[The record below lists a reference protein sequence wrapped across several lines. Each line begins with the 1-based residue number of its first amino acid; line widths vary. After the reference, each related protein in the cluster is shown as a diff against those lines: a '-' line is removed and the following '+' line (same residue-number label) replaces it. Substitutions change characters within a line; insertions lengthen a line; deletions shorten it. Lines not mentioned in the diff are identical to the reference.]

1 MNKVFKI
8 VWSKT
13 KGCYVVASEFAK
25 SHHRSTYRIRYGTA
39 DPENDGEEQDAYHS
53 VTGRR

>member
-25 SHHRSTYRIRYGTA
+25 SHQSNGNLVVEQYGINATLRICQLYYG
-39 DPENDGEEQDAYHS
+39 
-53 VTGRR
+53 

>member
-25 SHHRSTYRIRYGTA
+25 SHQSGATRASRKVMAT
-39 DPENDGEEQDAYHS
+39 
-53 VTGRR
+53 

>member
-25 SHHRSTYRIRYGTA
+25 SHQSGAT
-39 DPENDGEEQDAYHS
+39 
-53 VTGRR
+53 